1 MKEISF
7 RNDILPLGDQLF
19 RLAMRITRNRQEAED
34 VVQDTLIRLW
44 EGREQLNEIKNP
56 ATYAMTICRNLSLD
70 RMERMEHRN
79 ISLDEEVHDRQ
90 DNDRTPDEQLMNN
103 QRHEAVNDMISRL
116 PEKQRTIIQLRDIE
130 GKNYQEIAETMNLSL
145 SDVKVTLFRA
155 RQAVKE
161 RITGKNNH

>member
-1 MKEISF
+1 
-7 RNDILPLGDQLF
+7 
-19 RLAMRITRNRQEAED
+19 
-34 VVQDTLIRLW
+34 
-44 EGREQLNEIKNP
+44 
-56 ATYAMTICRNLSLD
+56 
-70 RMERMEHRN
+70 
-79 ISLDEEVHDRQ
+79 
-90 DNDRTPDEQLMNN
+90 MNN

>member
-7 RNDILPLGDQLF
+7 KNDILPLGDQLF
-19 RLAMRITRNRQEAED
+19 RLALRITRNRQEAED

-44 EGREQLNEIKNP
+44 EGRDQLNEIKNLG
-56 ATYAMTICRNLSLD
+56 TYAMTICRNLSLD
-70 RMERMEHRN
+70 HIDRMEHRN

-90 DNDRTPDEQLMNN
+90 NNDRSPDERLMNI
-103 QRHEAVNDMISRL
+103 QRHEAVNDIISQL

-161 RITGKNNH
+161 KITKQNNH